1 MSGEPLSLHT
11 PLIPIAAASRT
22 APPDVRTAL
31 EPVYDRCAASLY
43 RYFMVRTSRNHD
55 LASDLMQQLWLA
67 ALRNAAGVP
76 ADELEFWLRSV
87 AGNLLATHWRR
98 VASAPHAN
106 RNPRLAND
114 LASRL
119 SEQHPLPESV
129 LSDSDTQQQLLL
141 ALTELPS
148 DDQDLLIAHYLRS
161 VPQSALAQQLGVS
174 VRAVEGRLYRARQA
188 LKELLASQ

>member
-98 VASAPHAN
+98 AASAPLAN
-106 RNPRLAND
+106 RDPRLAND
-114 LASRL
+114 LAARL
-119 SEQHPLPESV
+119 TEQPLPESV
-129 LSDSDTQQQLLL
+129 LTDADTQHQLLL
-141 ALTELPS
+141 ALTELPA

-174 VRAVEGRLYRARQA
+174 VRAIEGRLYRARQA
-188 LKELLASQ
+188 LKDLLASQ